1 MSPIILLLRKYR
13 FKYDAKK
20 AGEILNLSIQDIP
33 GFSNSVK
40 GLLLT
45 VLGKML
51 VFNEIY
57 IEKKKFDILLA
68 FE

>member
-1 MSPIILLLRKYR
+1 MMP
-13 FKYDAKK
+13 KK
-20 AGEILNLSIQDIP
+20 NLSIQDIP

>member
-1 MSPIILLLRKYR
+1 MFRSSIIDLNVSPIILLLKKYK

-45 VLGKML
+45 VLGENIGFQL
-51 VFNEIY
+51 NIY
-57 IEKKKFDILLA
+57 
-68 FE
+68 